1 MGSQIPSLL
10 SPALSTSAV
19 FQSRP
24 LAMVPLLLALLPV
37 LAPTSQATPLSS
49 DPNPSDFGIRQQDVF
64 TPRRAKRSIIPLIEG
79 AANYWLRCLFS
90 CFGKSVF
97 HSFRLAEI
105 NATPGRLVWVQ
116 INGVSSKR
124 EGKTRK
130 KEPTKEPLT
139 VFVATE
145 TPTAP
150 TTTTAP
156 KTVTTAKSTKPPSQ
170 TTILPHTVHIIEPL
184 LPPAPVLPVLPL
196 LNPVQPQSVPI
207 HPIPPQLIAIHP
219 TPPQSMPIHAT
230 PPQSIPIHV
239 TPPQSPGTAHPVHET
254 TTFLRLPRRA
264 VYPGGLGEIFYK
276 NERFSTVVEV
286 SFFVII
292 CNSFFF
298 FPSDPSMII

>member
-1 MGSQIPSLL
+1 MCSPLGAQRDPSYHLSRAPQTTGSG
-10 SPALSTSAV
+10 AY
-19 FQSRP
+19 F
-24 LAMVPLLLALLPV
+24 PV
-37 LAPTSQATPLSS
+37 L
-49 DPNPSDFGIRQQDVF
+49 IRVYF
-64 TPRRAKRSIIPLIEG
+64 P
-79 AANYWLRCLFS
+79 
-90 CFGKSVF
+90 
-97 HSFRLAEI
+97 SFRLAEI

-130 KEPTKEPLT
+130 KEPLT

-145 TPTAP
+145 TPAAP
-150 TTTTAP
+150 TTTPAP
-156 KTVTTAKSTKPPSQ
+156 KIVTTAKSTKPPSQ

-196 LNPVQPQSVPI
+196 LNPVPPQSVPI
-207 HPIPPQLIAIHP
+207 HPTPLQLIAIHP
-219 TPPQSMPIHAT
+219 TPSQSM
-230 PPQSIPIHV
+230 PIHV
-239 TPPQSPGTAHPVHET
+239 TPPQSASTAHPVHET

-276 NERFSTVVEV
+276 NERSSTVVEV